1 MVVLVIENRAR
12 KEEKDS
18 TLGWSHW
25 VVTPLSYYGS
35 LKAFHVRFSTTITTS
50 GVLVIRT
57 VRKTCS
63 GSQYTWYT

>member
-1 MVVLVIENRAR
+1 MT
-12 KEEKDS
+12 

-57 VRKTCS
+57 VRKTRS

>member
-1 MVVLVIENRAR
+1 M
-12 KEEKDS
+12 S

-25 VVTPLSYYGS
+25 IVGPLSYYGS
-35 LKAFHVRFSTTITTS
+35 LKAFHVRVSTTITTS

>member
-1 MVVLVIENRAR
+1 LYD
-12 KEEKDS
+12 KYKDN

-25 VVTPLSYYGS
+25 IVGPLSYYGS
-35 LKAFHVRFSTTITTS
+35 LKAFHVRVSTTITTS